1 MNDQK
6 LINGKDTKGKEKH
19 KLLIFSTSGPF
30 LGSTIIFIFSF
41 PV

>member
-19 KLLIFSTSGPF
+19 KLLILWPMPAVDGYPRI
-30 LGSTIIFIFSF
+30 LL
-41 PV
+41 